1 MDNTLVR
8 LRITGYDSMTAEY
21 SFAPLTKQERSEGRR
36 VEGKETER
44 QRQWGKPI
52 FMSITHIYTTSY
64 QKTIK
69 NFIKKYYI
77 KRNVT

>member
-52 FMSITHIYTTSY
+52 FITHIYTTSY